1 MPKPMTIITVF
12 ANIISMYM
20 ISKCW
25 SLKFVIKRPN
35 YCFSIA
41 KAEEQVNPEQK

>member
-25 SLKFVIKRPN
+25 SL
-35 YCFSIA
+35 
-41 KAEEQVNPEQK
+41 NPEQK